1 MPCSSRSC
9 SVFASGRAVTTNS
22 WLRASSPMIP
32 AKRLMCGELEISS
45 QIRIARVACGRDF
58 GVAFE
63 ESVEAL
69 ERIGRERLGMAHH
82 YHAIAAPQ
90 LVLAVGALEP
100 SRLRPVDR
108 HRTRRAGEELSS
120 EIALAAGNRAA
131 VSPGPMARATG
142 ELARGE

>member
-1 MPCSSRSC
+1 MPCSARSC

-45 QIRIARVACGRDF
+45 QPPPRRGARGRDF
-58 GVAFE
+58 AVAFE

-69 ERIGRERLGMAHH
+69 ERIGPVPRRHGACALHTARED
-82 YHAIAAPQ
+82 

-100 SRLRPVDR
+100 S
-108 HRTRRAGEELSS
+108 
-120 EIALAAGNRAA
+120 
-131 VSPGPMARATG
+131 
-142 ELARGE
+142 